1 MSPWPKS
8 MKSETDGFN
17 MKTKLNLLATI
28 AWAAVLCPFAAA
40 MDPAD
45 LPPEH
50 LGARHYIFTAT
61 HATTGTTDEGIP
73 TSDGFGY
80 RDAQGT
86 TELTISIPD
95 LNITDLVIPLSATYS
110 ADRDASGNGNS
121 WGTLLYEFEGITSGA
136 IHFASRDTKIS
147 DTVIQHARQYAGA
160 LWINSPL
167 DGARLLA
174 TETVTETLDG
184 GGSVTDTISAVGGVL
199 IVPFYEEF
207 PPFEGLDTA
216 SLPPLKPTIELP
228 EGMAWQAHV
237 LDGQFYWMP
246 SNEVPDKVYTYW
258 EMSNDALG
266 IRDLWMLTHGDPD
279 GVAPWPGYRYSQ
291 IDLLPMGAVGEPC
304 GRTTMR
310 GVAGRTATGNPR
322 TRDYMEQTGVFQR
335 GPLAGCLYVH
345 SEAWKILSATSP
357 ETYSAALL
365 VPDGVE
371 LDLSSPQ
378 KMLNISER
386 GRVGTG
392 DDILIAGF
400 VVSGKIPRTVLVR
413 AIGPGLEDF
422 GVADLLENPELKV
435 FKDADPEPIL
445 INYNATWWRSPDAS
459 RIREAAVTS
468 GAFPLGNRSNDA
480 AILFSWLEPGAY
492 TVQVSGVNDSTGIA
506 LAEVYE
512 IGN

>member
-1 MSPWPKS
+1 
-8 MKSETDGFN
+8 
-17 MKTKLNLLATI
+17 
-28 AWAAVLCPFAAA
+28 
-40 MDPAD
+40 
-45 LPPEH
+45 
-50 LGARHYIFTAT
+50 
-61 HATTGTTDEGIP
+61 
-73 TSDGFGY
+73 
-80 RDAQGT
+80 
-86 TELTISIPD
+86 
-95 LNITDLVIPLSATYS
+95 
-110 ADRDASGNGNS
+110 
-121 WGTLLYEFEGITSGA
+121 
-136 IHFASRDTKIS
+136 
-147 DTVIQHARQYAGA
+147 
-160 LWINSPL
+160 
-167 DGARLLA
+167 
-174 TETVTETLDG
+174 
-184 GGSVTDTISAVGGVL
+184 
-199 IVPFYEEF
+199 
-207 PPFEGLDTA
+207 
-216 SLPPLKPTIELP
+216 
-228 EGMAWQAHV
+228 
-237 LDGQFYWMP
+237 
-246 SNEVPDKVYTYW
+246 
-258 EMSNDALG
+258 
-266 IRDLWMLTHGDPD
+266 
-279 GVAPWPGYRYSQ
+279 
-291 IDLLPMGAVGEPC
+291 
-304 GRTTMR
+304 MR

-445 INYNATWWRSPDAS
+445 INSNATWWRSPDAS